1 MSKKPTLHSPKGM
14 HDILPADQPIWEK
27 IRRAVKDVADFYN
40 YLKIDTPML
49 ENIQLFERPLGET
62 SDVVA
67 KQMFVIKTKGGDQLV
82 LRPEGTAS
90 IARAYIQ
97 HGLSHVAQPL
107 KLHYIGPM
115 FRYEQPQAG
124 RFRQFYQSGFEIV
137 SNDNDP
143 IYDAQVILACYRMIE
158 GLKIKNLR
166 IEVNSIGC
174 KNCRPVYRKKLV
186 DYYKNKDKKL
196 CKDCRY
202 RLSSNPMRLLDCK
215 DPNCKEL
222 KTDAPI
228 FLDSLCTPCSR
239 HFKSVLEYLEEIK
252 LPYLLNH
259 HLVRG
264 FDYYTKT
271 VFEIFSDGFDFAI
284 AAGGRYDY
292 LIEMLGGRLSPGVGG
307 AIGLDRLVEII
318 KTANINLGIKSKPK
332 IALIHIGELAK
343 KKSLSL
349 IEMLRDEGID
359 VFDLLGKESLNGQFR
374 LANKMESK
382 FALIVGQKEAVEES
396 AIIRDMTT
404 GAQET
409 VMLNKLAK
417 AIKKRNG

>member
-1 MSKKPTLHSPKGM
+1 MSKKQILHNPKGM
-14 HDILPADQPIWEK
+14 HDILPSDQPIWEK
-27 IRRAVKDVADFYN
+27 IHRAVKEVADFYN
-40 YLKIDTPML
+40 YLKIDTPIL

-67 KQMFVIKTKGGDQLV
+67 KQMFVVKTKGGDQLV

-107 KLHYIGPM
+107 KLRYTGPM

-143 IYDAQVILACYRMIE
+143 IYDAQVISACYRTIE
-158 GLKIKNLR
+158 ELKIKNLR
-166 IEVNSIGC
+166 VEINSIGC
-174 KNCRPVYRKKLV
+174 KNCRPAYKKKLS
-186 DYYKNKDKKL
+186 DYYKNKDKKI

-202 RLSSNPMRLLDCK
+202 RLSSNPLRLLDCK

-222 KTDAPI
+222 KADAPI
-228 FLDSLCTPCSR
+228 FLDSLCIPCSR

-252 LPYLLNH
+252 IPYLLNH
-259 HLVRG
+259 HLARG

-271 VFEIFSDGFDFAI
+271 VFEIFAEGFDFAI

-318 KTANINLGIKSKPK
+318 KIANINLGIKLKPK

-349 IEMLRDEGID
+349 IEMLRGEGID
-359 VFDLLGKESLNGQFR
+359 VFDLLGKESLTGQFR

-382 FALIVGQKEAVEES
+382 LALIVGQKEAVEES
-396 AIIRDMTT
+396 AIIRDMKT

-409 VMLNKLAK
+409 VMSNKLAK
-417 AIKKRNG
+417 AIKKRI

>member
-1 MSKKPTLHSPKGM
+1 MSKKPILHNPKGM
-14 HDILPADQPIWEK
+14 HDILPVDQPIWEK
-27 IRRAVKDVADFYN
+27 IRRAVKETADFYN
-40 YLKIDTPML
+40 YLKIDTPIL
-49 ENIQLFERPLGET
+49 ENLQLFERPLGET
-62 SDVVA
+62 SDVIA
-67 KQMFVIKTKGGDQLV
+67 KQMFVVKTKGGDQLV

-124 RFRQFYQSGFEIV
+124 RFRQFYQAGFEII
-137 SNDNDP
+137 SNDNDA
-143 IYDAQVILACYRMIE
+143 IYDAQIMLACYRMIE
-158 GLKIKNLR
+158 ALKIKNLR
-166 IEVNSIGC
+166 VEINSIGC
-174 KNCRPVYRKKLV
+174 KNCRPAYRKKLQ

-196 CKDCRY
+196 CRDCRY
-202 RLSSNPMRLLDCK
+202 RLSSNPLRLLDCK

-222 KTDAPI
+222 KADAPI
-228 FLDSLCTPCSR
+228 FLDSLCIPCSR
-239 HFKSVLEYLEEIK
+239 HFKLVLEYLEEIK
-252 LPYLLNH
+252 IPYLLNH
-259 HLVRG
+259 HLARG

-271 VFEIFSDGFDFAI
+271 VFEIFAEGFDFAI

-318 KTANINLGIKSKPK
+318 KTTNTNLGIKPKPK

-343 KKSLSL
+343 KRSLSL

-382 FALIVGQKEAVEES
+382 LSLIVGQKEAVEES
-396 AIIRDMTT
+396 VIIRDMKT

-409 VMLNKLAK
+409 VILIKLAK
-417 AIKKRNG
+417 AIKKRM

>member
-27 IRRAVKDVADFYN
+27 IRRAVKEVADFYN

-67 KQMFVIKTKGGDQLV
+67 KQMFVIKTRGGDQLV

-97 HGLSHVAQPL
+97 HGLSHIAQPL

-166 IEVNSIGC
+166 IEINSIGC

-202 RLSSNPMRLLDCK
+202 RLSSNPLRLLDCK

-228 FLDSLCTPCSR
+228 FLDSLCISCSR

-259 HLVRG
+259 HLARG

-417 AIKKRNG
+417 AIKKRI